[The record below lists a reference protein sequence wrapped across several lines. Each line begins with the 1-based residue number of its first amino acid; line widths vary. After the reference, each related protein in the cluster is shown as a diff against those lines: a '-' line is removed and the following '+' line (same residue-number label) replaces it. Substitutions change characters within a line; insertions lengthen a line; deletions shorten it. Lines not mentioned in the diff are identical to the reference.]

1 MAAISAHAPGK
12 IILFGEHSVVYGRR
26 AVAIPVHQ
34 VQARAGV
41 FPLFK
46 DPVGTIRVISAEIN
60 LDAEIHSLPEED
72 PIRKAVQLT
81 LDRLEV
87 THPPAMQVRIS
98 STIPVAGGMGSGA
111 AVSVAIARG
120 VSTFLGLPLP
130 DEAVS
135 AIAFEVEK
143 IHHGT
148 PSGIDN
154 TVIAFNK
161 PVLFKKGEDIRTFS
175 VGKPLTFLIA
185 NTGIKASTAE
195 VVQSVREKWQA
206 DPGSINAIFDQI
218 DALVGQAVQNLQ
230 VGDEEFIGRWMSEN
244 HSLLQRLDVSCPE
257 LDRLVSCACANGA
270 FGAKLSG
277 AGRGGNMIALIP
289 ASESAR
295 LEDLLKQN
303 GAVSTLATRLEETTC
318 NS

>member
-1 MAAISAHAPGK
+1 MAAISAYAPGK
-12 IILFGEHSVVYGRR
+12 IILYGEHSVVYGRR
-26 AVAIPVHQ
+26 SIAIPVHQ

-46 DPVGTIRVISAEIN
+46 DPAGTIRVTSAEIN
-60 LDAEIHSLPEED
+60 LDAEIHTLPEDD

-81 LDRLEV
+81 LDHLEV
-87 THPPAMQVRIS
+87 ARPSALQVRIS

-120 VSTFLGLPLP
+120 VSTFLGRPLP
-130 DEAVS
+130 DDAVS

-175 VGKPLTFLIA
+175 VGKSLTFLIA

-206 DPGSINAIFDQI
+206 DPNGCDAIFDQI
-218 DALVGQAVQNLQ
+218 DAVVGQAVQSLQ

-244 HSLLQRLDVSCPE
+244 HALLQRLDVSNPQ

-270 FGAKLSG
+270 YGAKLSG

-289 ASESAR
+289 ADQSAR
-295 LEDLLKQN
+295 LEEELKQN
-303 GAVSTLATRLEETTC
+303 GAVSTLVTRLEETVC